1 METKLI
7 LATFMS
13 AALLSSCKKEESV
26 TEPDLGFGYFPTA
39 TGTWVEYQVDSLWR
53 DDRSNVLDSVSYRLL
68 ERIVEQYT
76 DLEGRA
82 CQRIHRFVKDEAGE
96 WVIRDVWNSTA
107 NAYAAERSEE
117 NYRKLKLTFPVRL
130 DRRWDINALGT
141 SAVDDPEEDD
151 ELEVEYAEVDAPWS
165 NTALSFERTLLVKN
179 TVPPNFVEKR
189 NFEERY
195 AHGVGM
201 VEKYQEETNTQTR
214 IDPLTNTTVIEVKGW
229 RLRMTAVAY
238 GEE

>member
-1 METKLI
+1 METKFL
-7 LATFMS
+7 LAAFMTVG
-13 AALLSSCKKEESV
+13 LLSSCKKDEPAA
-26 TEPDLGFGYFPTA
+26 EPDLGLGYFPTA

-53 DDRSNVLDSVSYRLL
+53 DDPSNVLDSVSYRLR

-82 CQRIHRFVKDEAGE
+82 CQMIHRFVKNDAGE
-96 WVIRDVWNSTA
+96 WVIRDVWSATTD
-107 NAYAAERSEE
+107 AYAAERTEE
-117 NYRKLKLTFPVRL
+117 NYRKLKLSFPVRL

-151 ELEVEYAEVDAPWS
+151 ELEVEYAEVDEPWS
-165 NTALSFERTLLVKN
+165 NTDLSFDRTLLVKN

-201 VEKYQEETNTQTR
+201 VEKYQEETNTQLFYPPSGPPVQQVR
-214 IDPLTNTTVIEVKGW
+214 GW

-238 GEE
+238 GTE

>member
-1 METKLI
+1 MEIKLLLPAFI
-7 LATFMS
+7 GLVA
-13 AALLSSCKKEESV
+13 LSSCKKEEPA
-26 TEPDLGFGYFPTA
+26 TEPDLGYGYFPTV

-53 DDRSNVLDSVSYRLL
+53 DDPSNVRDSVSYRLL

-76 DLEGRA
+76 DLEGRT
-82 CQRIHRFVKDEAGE
+82 CQRIHRFVRNEAGE
-96 WVIRDVWNSTA
+96 WVVRDVWSATTDA
-107 NAYAAERSEE
+107 SAAERTEE
-117 NYRKLKLTFPVRL
+117 NYRKLKLSFPVRL

-151 ELEVEYAEVDAPWS
+151 ELEVEYDEVDEPWS

-179 TVPPNFVEKR
+179 TVPANFVEKR

-201 VEKYQEETNTQTR
+201 VEKYQEETNTQLFYPPTGPPVPQVR
-214 IDPLTNTTVIEVKGW
+214 GW

-238 GEE
+238 GTE